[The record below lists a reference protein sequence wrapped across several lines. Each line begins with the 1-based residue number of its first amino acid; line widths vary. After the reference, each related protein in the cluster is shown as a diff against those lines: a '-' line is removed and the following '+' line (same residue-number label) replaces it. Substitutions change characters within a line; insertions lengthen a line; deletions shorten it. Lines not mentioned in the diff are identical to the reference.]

1 MGNPMVNRRHLFGLA
16 GAGGAALATSGL
28 LSAPAHAEAAPAEA
42 AHNRPRRRP
51 AWPEGFVEVQ
61 PVSVEG
67 DIAWYDVSH
76 WGVEGKGWSDTKAY
90 FDRLP
95 AKAEGVVTPEV
106 WARSRTSAGILTRFV
121 SDSTTFRARY
131 RLISA
136 TTAMYHMPAIGH
148 SGVDLYAR
156 AEDGYDAWLANTH
169 PAGQDVDEQMGLA
182 VDPGERLYTAYLP
195 LYNAPQT
202 LQIGVEAGSKFVG
215 VAPRTDPPAVFYGS
229 SIMQGGVASRPGMSI
244 TALLGRRF
252 DIPAINLGF
261 SGNARMEPE
270 IAELLTEI
278 EASVYVVDSSPNMN
292 PQQISERAEPFVRI
306 LREARPDTPIVLV
319 EDRRYG
325 DGRFVKFRRD
335 RNAQNA
341 AALQAA
347 YRNLRDAGVT
357 GLSYLSADELPEA
370 EELVDG
376 SHPSDLGM
384 MTYANAY
391 ERVLHPILA
400 RRHH

>member
-16 GAGGAALATSGL
+16 GAGGAALAMPGL
-28 LSAPAHAEAAPAEA
+28 LPAPAHATP
-42 AHNRPRRRP
+42 RPG
-51 AWPEGFVEVQ
+51 ATWPTEFVEVT
-61 PVSVEG
+61 PAVEG
-67 DIAWYDVSH
+67 DIAWYDVTH
-76 WGVEGKGWSDTKAY
+76 WGVEGKGWSDTAAPY
-90 FDRLP
+90 DRLP
-95 AKAEGVVTPEV
+95 ARAEAVVTPEV
-106 WARSRTSAGILTRFV
+106 WVRSRNSSGLLTRFV
-121 SDSTTFRARY
+121 TDSTTFRARY
-131 RLISA
+131 RLNLA

-156 AEDGYDAWLANTH
+156 TEAGQDAWLANTH
-169 PAGQDVDEQMGLA
+169 PAAQDIDQQMGLA

-195 LYNAPQT
+195 LYNSPQR
-202 LQIGVEAGSKFVG
+202 LEIGVEAGSSFTG
-215 VAPRTDPPAVFYGS
+215 VAPRTAAPAVFYGS

-252 DIPAINLGF
+252 DMPVVNLGF

-270 IAELLTEI
+270 IAELMAEL

-306 LREARPDTPIVLV
+306 LREARPDTPILLV

-325 DGRFVKFRRD
+325 DGQFVQFRRD

-341 AALQAA
+341 AALHTA
-347 YRNLRDAGVT
+347 YRNLRTSGVQHLRYLDA
-357 GLSYLSADELPEA
+357 DQLPQA

-384 MTYANAY
+384 VTYANAY
-391 ERVLHPILA
+391 EKVLRPILNGK
-400 RRHH
+400 